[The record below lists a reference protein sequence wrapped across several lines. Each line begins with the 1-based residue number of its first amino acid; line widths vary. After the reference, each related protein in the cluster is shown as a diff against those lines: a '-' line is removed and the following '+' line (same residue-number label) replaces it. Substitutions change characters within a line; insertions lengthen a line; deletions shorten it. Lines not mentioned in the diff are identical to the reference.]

1 MSPKNL
7 VLYRKL
13 IHTARDPLLKKGPTV
28 AYSAQVITKH
38 SGISLLLS

>member
-7 VLYRKL
+7 VLYRKI

-28 AYSAQVITKH
+28 AYSAQVIKK
-38 SGISLLLS
+38 IVA